1 MSIPYLYKG
10 QWYRYGEEGGQWLL
24 ADIYDTFTAN
34 SALGP
39 YTVPFAPQQIFDVV
53 LTVHSA
59 SGTSPTLT
67 VSLVY
72 YDMYPYQAGYQTS
85 SSVTLFSS
93 ISSAGVYNY
102 SAANTAYTVIQFSL
116 SLGGTSPSFTISL
129 SVYIR

>member
-1 MSIPYLYKG
+1 MSIPYLFKG
-10 QWYRYGEEGGQWLL
+10 QWYRYGEGDGRWLL

-34 SALGP
+34 GTLGP
-39 YTVPFAPQQIFDVV
+39 YAVPFAPQQIFDVV

-67 VSLVY
+67 VNLVY

-85 SSVTLFSS
+85 SSITLFSNL
-93 ISSAGVYNY
+93 SSAGVYTY
-102 SAANTAYTVIQFSL
+102 SAANTPYTVIQFSL